1 MPAACRGAV
10 LCDLMPTWQ
19 PNWED
24 VRFDHAA
31 AQAAITECNL
41 AAGALDNGL
50 VGLDGA
56 VTALAGNGSWYGA
69 YQVEYDVAQQ
79 NLRAEFPTTRT
90 ALAQLATDIAT
101 AATNAA
107 NEQAHR
113 ESERERWRQ
122 EKATEDRARAERN
135 RHRNIPE

>member
-1 MPAACRGAV
+1 MPAGRRAAV
-10 LCDLMPTWQ
+10 LCDVMPTWQ

-24 VRFDHAA
+24 VQFDHAA

-41 AAGALDNGL
+41 AAGALDNSL
-50 VGLDGA
+50 AGLDGA
-56 VTALAGNGSWYGA
+56 VTALASNGSWHGA
-69 YQVEYDVAQQ
+69 YQAEYDTAQQ
-79 NLRAEFPTTRT
+79 NLRAEFPTTRA

-101 AATNAA
+101 AATNAR

-113 ESERERWRQ
+113 ESERDRWRQ
-122 EKATEDRARAERN
+122 EKATEDRAPAERN